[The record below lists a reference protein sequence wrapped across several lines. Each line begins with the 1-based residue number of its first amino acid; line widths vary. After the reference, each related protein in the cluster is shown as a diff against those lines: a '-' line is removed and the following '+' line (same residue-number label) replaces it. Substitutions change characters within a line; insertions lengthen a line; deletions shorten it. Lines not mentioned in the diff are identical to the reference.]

1 MIEFLKTD
9 EEQSIT
15 LELIKK
21 THIKKIKNQNDAI
34 FIRFEYL
41 DLDTVD
47 ESDEDYFNLGVRD
60 EDPQELNDRIDN
72 LTLSFIENGWD
83 ISYFPPCFGTD
94 GKPRDG
100 RGRIITAK
108 RLGIK
113 RIPIAV
119 YEYPDNTFRTNV
131 TCGLIANIHPP
142 AVRVK
147 RDDIIEAGIEL
158 VARGELDPTD
168 AEVYTWLMDEVLIEK
183 IFKATKDITIIL
195 KAITRRCENGTPSLV
210 KRGNSEQWKA
220 WLLRHLGLVDR
231 KDYILTSVDN
241 IAYANRTWCENILP
255 LIIKQKT
262 PVNIICYSGER
273 EPQKAR
279 SKMKQFKKWVDTNYE
294 ASAKM
299 FNNISQPENKRP
311 YRFLGA
317 IPQIVGEHFDRNVEP
332 TDLISVQTYINKR
345 EA

>member
-1 MIEFLKTD
+1 MIKHLHTD
-9 EEQSIT
+9 EDQSML

-21 THIKKIKNQNDAI
+21 FHSKKIKEQNDAS

-47 ESDEDYFNLGVRD
+47 ESDEEFFNMGVRC

-72 LTLSFIENGWD
+72 LMLSYAENGWD
-83 ISYFPPCFGTD
+83 ASYFPPCFGTD

-100 RGRIITAK
+100 RGRILAAK
-108 RLGIK
+108 NMRIK

-119 YEYPDNTFRTNV
+119 YEYPDSTFRTNV

-147 RDDIIEAGIEL
+147 RDDIIEAGIKL
-158 VARGELDPTD
+158 VATGELEPTD
-168 AEVYTWLMDEVLIEK
+168 AEVYTWLIDEVLIEK
-183 IFKATKDITIIL
+183 IFKATKDITIIQ
-195 KAITRRCENGTPSLV
+195 KAITRRCENGTPTLV
-210 KRGNSEQWKA
+210 KRGNSEQWKK
-220 WLLRHLGLVDR
+220 WLFRHLGLIDR

-317 IPQIVGEHFDRNVEP
+317 IPQIVGEHFDINVEP
-332 TDLISVQTYINKR
+332 TDLISVQNYINKR

>member
-1 MIEFLKTD
+1 MIKSLMTD
-9 EEQSIT
+9 IEQSLM

-21 THIKKIKNQNDAI
+21 IHSKKIKNQNDAS

-60 EDPQELNDRIDN
+60 EDPQSFNDRLDN
-72 LTLSFIENGWD
+72 LMLSYMENGWD
-83 ISYFPPCFGTD
+83 PSYFPPCFGTD

-100 RGRIITAK
+100 RGRIIAAL
-108 RLGIK
+108 RLGQK

-119 YEYPDNTFRTNV
+119 YEYPDSTFRTNV

-158 VARGELDPTD
+158 VARGELEPTD
-168 AEVYTWLMDEVLIEK
+168 VEVLTWLREEVLIEK
-183 IFKATKDITIIL
+183 IFKATKDITIIK
-195 KAITRRCENGTPSLV
+195 KAITRRCETGIPTLV
-210 KRGNSEQWKA
+210 KRGTSEQWKK
-220 WLLRHLGLVDR
+220 WLFKHLKLVDR

-241 IAYANRTWCENILP
+241 IAYANRTWCESILP
-255 LIIKQKT
+255 LIVKQKT

-279 SKMKQFKKWVDTNYE
+279 SNMKQFKKWVDTNYE

-299 FNNISQPENKRP
+299 FNNITLPENRRP
-311 YRFLGA
+311 YRFKGA
-317 IPQIVGEHFDRNVEP
+317 IPQIVGEHYDRNVEP
-332 TDLISVQTYINKR
+332 TDLISVQSYINKR
-345 EA
+345 EG